1 MYTQTRLT
9 RSATDKILGG
19 VCGGLGQYFGID
31 PVIVRLVF
39 VALVFAGGISVVLYP
54 ILWLI
59 MPAYSGEPALS
70 AGQQEMHQVGQ
81 QVKGQVQD
89 ALGLG
94 SAQARFD
101 PQTGQPVVAASNR
114 HRVLGTV
121 LLGIGILMLAHFNFI
136 PGGTSAVVALMLL
149 AGGVYLLRQQQ
160 S

>member
-59 MPAYSGEPALS
+59 MPAAYSGEPAVA
-70 AGQQEMHQVGQ
+70 AGLQEMQQVGQ

-94 SAQARFD
+94 SAQACFD

-114 HRVLGTV
+114 NRVLGTV
-121 LLGIGILMLAHFNFI
+121 LLGIGILMLAHFI